1 MLYNY
6 NKEFNNMREHY
17 PKADIE
23 QEYRIEK
30 ALQKLRKKRKQVA
43 QQIISTYNH
52 PYLKTKDNTIHP
64 DDFIKSL
71 KTPCQPMEIN
81 GMTVYSPG
89 NDIVF
94 KDVP

>member
-1 MLYNY
+1 
-6 NKEFNNMREHY
+6 MREHY
-17 PKADIE
+17 PKANIE
-23 QEYRIEK
+23 HEYSIEK
-30 ALQKLRKKRKQVA
+30 AVQRLRNKRLKREVA
-43 QQIISTYNH
+43 FNH
-52 PYLKTKDNTIHP
+52 NKTSPTATQHIHP